1 LAVVFFEPGH
11 LVCSW
16 LPLFHDMGLIGHA
29 LLPLLWDVPSVLLEP
44 QSFARRPESWFE
56 ALAGFGA
63 TVSTAPNFAFRLSA
77 ARANPAFLAELDLSR
92 VRILMCGGEPI
103 LWDTLT
109 DFRDRFATTGLAPS
123 ALRPVYGLAEATL
136 TVSVTPKTPFPRVD
150 EICRETFA
158 STGRA
163 VPRKAESG
171 APEQS
176 LTVVSVGFPIDETS
190 VKIADPSDE
199 ALPERVEGHVW
210 VRGPSLMASYFDD
223 AKLSARTLREGWLET
238 GDRGYLADGEL
249 FITGRD
255 KELIIKGGRNL
266 YPQEIEAIAGSVP
279 GIRAG
284 RVAAFGV
291 LDEAKGTDRL
301 VVICESRRSSKAE
314 RSLLERQVIGEV
326 GAALGVQPDEVAV
339 RGPGTL
345 SKTSS
350 GKMQRLLARE
360 KYLEGT
366 LGDGAKRRWLMAQ
379 LWVER
384 MRRLTGG

>member
-1 LAVVFFEPGH
+1 
-11 LVCSW
+11 
-16 LPLFHDMGLIGHA
+16 
-29 LLPLLWDVPSVLLEP
+29 
-44 QSFARRPESWFE
+44 
-56 ALAGFGA
+56 
-63 TVSTAPNFAFRLSA
+63 
-77 ARANPAFLAELDLSR
+77 
-92 VRILMCGGEPI
+92 
-103 LWDTLT
+103 
-109 DFRDRFATTGLAPS
+109 
-123 ALRPVYGLAEATL
+123 
-136 TVSVTPKTPFPRVD
+136 
-150 EICRETFA
+150 
-158 STGRA
+158 
-163 VPRKAESG
+163 
-171 APEQS
+171 
-176 LTVVSVGFPIDETS
+176 
-190 VKIADPSDE
+190 
-199 ALPERVEGHVW
+199 
-210 VRGPSLMASYFDD
+210 MASYFDD
-223 AKLSARTLREGWLET
+223 AELSARTLRGGWLET

-291 LDEAKGTDRL
+291 LDEAKGPDRL